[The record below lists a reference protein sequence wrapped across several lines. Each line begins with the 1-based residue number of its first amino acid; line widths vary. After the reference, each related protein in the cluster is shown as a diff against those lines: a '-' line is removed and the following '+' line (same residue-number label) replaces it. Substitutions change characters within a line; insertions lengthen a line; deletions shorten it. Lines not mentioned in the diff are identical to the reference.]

1 MYSGRPAWSSADV
14 ESGKATPRRR
24 LCPLVGGRP
33 FFADCGCDRHRN
45 TRYDVRRG
53 FFNSLMSDH
62 YPLWVELDIDF
73 TEDYL
78 DRLIS

>member
-1 MYSGRPAWSSADV
+1 MPSTTRRTNPAKAEHYYAD
-14 ESGKATPRRR
+14 EWRT
-24 LCPLVGGRP
+24 
-33 FFADCGCDRHRN
+33 
-45 TRYDVRRG
+45 YQ
-53 FFNSLMSDH
+53 MSDH